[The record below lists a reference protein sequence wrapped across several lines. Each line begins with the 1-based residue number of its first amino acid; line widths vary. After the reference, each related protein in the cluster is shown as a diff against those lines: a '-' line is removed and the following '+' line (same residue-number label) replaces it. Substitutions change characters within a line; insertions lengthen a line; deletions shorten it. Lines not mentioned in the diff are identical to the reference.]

1 ERAGINVKHI
11 EKTAAE
17 RDPLCRA
24 DFVHR
29 VSQYSP
35 ASLLC
40 LDEVSKDDCT
50 YSHRW
55 GRAAQ
60 GAHAEQHQPFVHK
73 RRFSMVAG
81 LALDEGI
88 VAAKV
93 VEGSFNRE
101 SFIDFLCNDV
111 LPITTPFPG
120 PRSVL
125 IM

>member
-1 ERAGINVKHI
+1 ECAGINVKHI
-11 EKTAAE
+11 ERIAAE
-17 RDPLCRA
+17 CDPLHCA

-40 LDEVSKDDCT
+40 LDEVSKDDRT

-55 GRAAQ
+55 GCAVQRAR
-60 GAHAEQHQPFVHK
+60 AEQHQPFVHK
-73 RRFSMVAG
+73 HLFSMVAG

-88 VAAKV
+88 VAVKV
-93 VEGSFNRE
+93 VEGSFNHK
-101 SFIDFLCNDV
+101 SFIDFLCNNV
-111 LPITTPFPG
+111 LLITTPFPG
-120 PRSVL
+120 PQSVL